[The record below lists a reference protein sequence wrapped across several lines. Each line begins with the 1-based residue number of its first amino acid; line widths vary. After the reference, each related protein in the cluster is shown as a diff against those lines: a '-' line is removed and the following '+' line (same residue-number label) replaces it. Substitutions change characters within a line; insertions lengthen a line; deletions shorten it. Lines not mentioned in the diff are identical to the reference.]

1 MASCTTDTPLLW
13 QEGKHG
19 FQAVALGLGSD
30 RVNVAYSYPARKG
43 GLLGEG
49 SGQVSDPHASSR
61 PPTPSCALQV
71 KTIPPQRPEAAA
83 GRGRPCIKH
92 PPAQVSPLNGSF
104 QRCRGER
111 FMGGITQLPG
121 GARAALAP
129 VSRPSLSM
137 PDTSALVAAH
147 PESSGLWCRE
157 WLPSPVLCLP
167 GLALGWFVEKD
178 CGPEG
183 TQTAPG
189 LHPAAFPHCSHS

>member
-1 MASCTTDTPLLW
+1 MLLA
-13 QEGKHG
+13 G
-19 FQAVALGLGSD
+19 
-30 RVNVAYSYPARKG
+30 
-43 GLLGEG
+43 
-49 SGQVSDPHASSR
+49 

-147 PESSGLWCRE
+147 PESSRLWCPGMAP
-157 WLPSPVLCLP
+157 LSSSMSPRPCF
-167 GLALGWFVEKD
+167 GLV
-178 CGPEG
+178 CGERLWSRRDSDSPRSASCRFS
-183 TQTAPG
+183 TLQP
-189 LHPAAFPHCSHS
+189 